1 MRAFLGG
8 RLSTIRKRFF
18 DDFSK
23 VSSTGLGTAKDGSTW
38 SVIRGVINSTA
49 NAATA
54 ATTNDY
60 PMSAIDMEVSD
71 VAVKLNGTNQGST
84 VALWVQSS
92 SDWYGVEI
100 DMTTSVVPGNSY
112 LVPVEYTYLTSYNYN
127 YYTGYTFNYY
137 NTYNYLYNYYTNYNY
152 YNTYTSANYYNQY
165 VGYSSATGST
175 TTHFYTPYSFYSTSY
190 YTYYISNGIKS
201 SGPFQDTS
209 YAGPFSDATLHFNVP
224 ATGSSGPYSGTG
236 NTGPIAGS
244 GYTNAIGNYYYTA
257 YNATTT
263 SYDQYVRVIKSVGS
277 VVSTLTSWLV
287 SSSATVRSFIVRTSG
302 TQITVSP
309 YSDVNF
315 VSQIGSDLVYT
326 ATGAAVT
333 TQFGISVSP
342 STVNQSATIGTSV
355 TIDRN

>member
-18 DDFSK
+18 DDFSRIT
-23 VSSTGLGTAKDGSTW
+23 STGLGIAKDGSTW
-38 SVIRGVINSTA
+38 SVIRGTINASA
-49 NAATA
+49 NAAVA
-54 ATTNDY
+54 ASTTGY
-60 PMSAIDMEVSD
+60 PISAIDMQVSD
-71 VAVKLNGTNQGST
+71 VSVKLSGTNQGST

-92 SDWYGVEI
+92 ADWYGVEV
-100 DMTTSVVPGNSY
+100 DMTTSVVPGNAY
-112 LVPVEYTYLTSYNYN
+112 LVPVEYTYLTSYNYS
-127 YYTGYTFNYY
+127 YYTGYNFNYY
-137 NTYNYLYNYYTNYNY
+137 NTYNYLYNYYTTSSY
-152 YNTYTSANYYNQY
+152 YNTYNYNYNFTYTRYTS
-165 VGYSSATGST
+165 GTR
-175 TTHFYTPYSFYSTSY
+175 Y
-190 YTYYISNGIKS
+190 YTYF
-201 SGPFQDTS
+201 SGGPINASYTYYSVVGYTTLNDAGQN
-209 YAGPFSDATLHFNVP
+209 YAGPFYVDDLHFNVP
-224 ATGSSGPYSGTG
+224 ATGSSGPYSGSG

-244 GYTNAIGNYYYTA
+244 GFTNAVGNYYYTA
-257 YNATTT
+257 YNASST

-277 VVSTLTSWLV
+277 VVSTVTSWLV

-302 TQITVSP
+302 NQITVRP

-315 VSQIGSDLVYT
+315 ISQIGSDLVYT

>member
-1 MRAFLGG
+1 MRVFLGG

-18 DDFSK
+18 DDFSR
-23 VSSTGLGTAKDGSTW
+23 VSSPGLGIARDGSTW
-38 SVIRGVINSTA
+38 SVIRGVINASSGSA
-49 NAATA
+49 VA
-54 ATTNDY
+54 ATTSGY
-60 PMSAIDMEVSD
+60 PMSAIDMEVSN

-92 SDWYGVEI
+92 ADWYGVEV

-112 LVPVEYTYLTSYNYN
+112 LVPVAYNYLTAYNYS
-127 YYTGYTFNYY
+127 YYTGYNFNYY
-137 NTYNYLYNYYTNYNY
+137 NTYNYLYNYYTTSSY
-152 YNTYTSANYYNQY
+152 YNTYVYNFY
-165 VGYSSATGST
+165 NTYTRYASS
-175 TTHFYTPYSFYSTSY
+175 SY
-190 YTYYISNGIKS
+190 NFSYLDNTNFQVKYASSTYYYSIGYGNLQDSGSNS
-201 SGPFQDTS
+201 AGPFQN
-209 YAGPFSDATLHFNVP
+209 SDLHFNVP
-224 ATGSSGPYSGTG
+224 ATGSSGPFSGSG

-244 GYTNAIGNYYYTA
+244 GFTNAVGNYYYTA
-257 YNATTT
+257 YNATST
-263 SYDQYVRVIKSVGS
+263 SYDQYVRVIRSVGS
-277 VVSTLTSWLV
+277 VVSTVTSWLV

-302 TQITVSP
+302 TDITITP

-342 STVNQSATIGTSV
+342 STINQSATIGTSV